1 MQTATLATNDILI
14 SIVVTLF
21 MLSLITEKIS
31 NFIKLNIQSLSLKKP
46 DDAEWE
52 KKREKKIQMLSGI
65 IGMLVAITCNA
76 DFFYLIKAEGKMIA
90 LNSITDFSIMGIIG
104 CIITGLFLSQGSKF
118 FHDLLDTLL
127 YYKNVKRAL
136 YNKQEMENKILESP
150 ENYTATTFIAKV
162 TAEQRQDDFD
172 YNA

>member
-1 MQTATLATNDILI
+1 MQTATLPVNDILI

-31 NFIKLNIQSLSLKKP
+31 NFIKLNIHSLSLKIP

-52 KKREKKIQMLSGI
+52 KKREKKIQLMSGI
-65 IGMLVAITCNA
+65 VGILVALTCNA

-90 LNSITDFSIMGIIG
+90 LNSITDFSIMGIVG

-136 YNKQEMENKILESP
+136 YSKQELENKLLQSP
-150 ENYTATTFIAKV
+150 ESFSATTFIAKV
-162 TAEQRQDDFD
+162 TADQRQDDND

>member
-1 MQTATLATNDILI
+1 MGKET
-14 SIVVTLF
+14 
-21 MLSLITEKIS
+21 
-31 NFIKLNIQSLSLKKP
+31 
-46 DDAEWE
+46 
-52 KKREKKIQMLSGI
+52 RKKIQLLSGI
-65 IGMLVAITCNA
+65 VGMLVAITCNA

-136 YNKQEMENKILESP
+136 YSKQEIENKLLHSP
-150 ENYTATTFIAKV
+150 DNYTAATFIAKV
-162 TAEQRQDDFD
+162 TADQRQDDDD